1 METTQSLIKD
11 YKNNVLNSYPS
22 IYTKDDVVHL
32 LELLSQEIDR
42 LPKVEKPLL
51 EIDIEEFKEDVIDKV
66 ERILDNYDF
75 EDNVE
80 LEVRHREIF
89 VSFDSGNLMDEIRD
103 DISEYFDKSELH
115 KLITPKEYV

>member
-1 METTQSLIKD
+1 MENVQSLIKD
-11 YKNNVLNSYPS
+11 FKDNVLNSYPS
-22 IYTKDDVVHL
+22 VYSKDDVVHL
-32 LELLSQEIDR
+32 LHLLSEEIDR
-42 LPKVEKPLL
+42 LPKQEKPLL

-80 LEVRHREIF
+80 VEVRHREIF
-89 VSFDSGNLMDEIRD
+89 LSFDSGSLMDEIRD

-115 KLITPKEYV
+115 KLVTPKECV